1 AKKLLADS
9 AYTGQFAVL
18 MSQLDRV
25 VFECPSRPPDQR
37 GFVVEAKRWV
47 VERSFAWMNFFRRII
62 KDYERTIENSVGFI
76 LMANIQ
82 MVISSLAADGP

>member
-1 AKKLLADS
+1 
-9 AYTGQFAVL
+9 

-25 VFECPSRPPDQR
+25 VFECPSRRPDQR

-47 VERSFAWMNFFRRII
+47 VERSFTWMNFFCRII

-76 LMANIQ
+76 LMAKIQ